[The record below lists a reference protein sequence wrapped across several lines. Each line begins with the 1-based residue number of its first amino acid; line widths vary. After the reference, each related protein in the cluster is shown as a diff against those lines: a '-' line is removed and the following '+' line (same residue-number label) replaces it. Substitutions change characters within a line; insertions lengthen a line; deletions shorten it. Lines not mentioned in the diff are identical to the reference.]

1 MKLLTFDIED
11 WFHLLDTDAVN
22 SIEFWSHYESRVE
35 ENTEYILNALKT
47 KNLRGIFFILGW
59 IAEHYPRLVERIHN
73 DGHIIGT
80 HSYAHGLVYEQSL
93 EEFKSDLK
101 RSMDIISQI
110 TQQPTIHYRAPG
122 FSVTKETPWVFDTLA
137 ECGIQY
143 DFSVF
148 NAKRAHG
155 GFTNGDF
162 RTPFIINTA
171 YGDIIEFPLSYIKIL
186 KQKFVYSGGGY
197 FRILPLSFINQFCR
211 FAQYANFYFHP
222 RDFDPSQPI
231 LQGLGLRR
239 HFKSYVGLRSAKSKF
254 ENLLSA
260 HDFTDP
266 ESIYNIDRS
275 RMKKFDYMELL
286 NAG

>member
-11 WFHLLDTDAVN
+11 WFHLLDTDAVKP
-22 SIEFWSHYESRVE
+22 IEFWSQYESRVE
-35 ENTEYILNALKT
+35 ENTEYILNVLKA

-59 IAEHYPRLVERIHN
+59 IAENYPRLVDRIHN

-93 EEFKSDLK
+93 TEFKSDLK
-101 RSMDIISQI
+101 RSMRIISQI

-122 FSVTKETPWVFDTLA
+122 FSITQETPWVFDALA
-137 ECGIQY
+137 ECGIHY

-148 NAKRAHG
+148 NAKRTHG

-162 RTPFIINTA
+162 RSPFIINTA
-171 YGDIIEFPLSYIKIL
+171 YGEITEFPLSYIKIYQL
-186 KQKFVYSGGGY
+186 KLVYSGGGY
-197 FRILPLSFINQFCR
+197 FRLLPISFINQFCR
-211 FAQYANFYFHP
+211 FAEYSNFYFHP
-222 RDFDPSQPI
+222 RDIDPSQPR

-239 HFKSYVGLRSAKSKF
+239 HFKSYVGLRSAKNKF
-254 ENLLSA
+254 ENLLSS
-260 HDFTDP
+260 HEFTDP
-266 ESIYNIDRS
+266 KSIYKLNRS
-275 RMKKFDYMELL
+275 RMKKINCEELL